1 MSVKEKE
8 VNPLEFQQKNLTQ
21 LLQHSHHW
29 EEEIS
34 IPFGLLQSFP
44 VIKYK
49 LIKTILSF
57 PVGNEHAVFLL
68 ATQVGN
74 RKVIHLSFD

>member
-1 MSVKEKE
+1 MSS
-8 VNPLEFQQKNLTQ
+8 NGKNLTQ